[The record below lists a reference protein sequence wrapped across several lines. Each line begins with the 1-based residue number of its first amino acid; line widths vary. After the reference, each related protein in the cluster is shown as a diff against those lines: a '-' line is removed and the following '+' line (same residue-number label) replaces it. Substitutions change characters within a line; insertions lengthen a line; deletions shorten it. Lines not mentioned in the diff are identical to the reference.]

1 MIVKVSCLQFM
12 KIYIWL
18 QIKKKKELMNEQVKG
33 LLKFILLD
41 IHLLHYDHHQKD
53 KPLTD

>member
-18 QIKKKKELMNEQVKG
+18 QIKKKKELLNEQVKG

-41 IHLLHYDHHQKD
+41 IHLLHWPSSKG
-53 KPLTD
+53 